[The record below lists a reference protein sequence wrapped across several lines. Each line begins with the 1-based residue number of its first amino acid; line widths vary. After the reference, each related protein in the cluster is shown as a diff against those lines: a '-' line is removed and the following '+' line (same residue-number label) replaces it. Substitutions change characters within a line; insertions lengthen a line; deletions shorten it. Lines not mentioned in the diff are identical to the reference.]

1 MNQIASIQNTP
12 KQIERLAAQREL
24 YTSAKRYYIVQ
35 LWGSIFIPIIASLF
49 AIYYDKISAFVGLYG
64 ICFLI
69 LDILVI
75 ERIITE
81 RRTKAAKIQELF
93 DCDVLELKKSPLKI
107 VDDIAVEEVLTHYN
121 AFQKAQKDIS
131 KIQDW
136 YPKETAVLEITYARL
151 ICQKTNC
158 WWDSKLRTNYS
169 NLLRL
174 VSILLG
180 LSLIVYG
187 FIESLKLEQI
197 VLIASGLIPFFQFSA
212 KQYLDNTE
220 SSERLTRVNQYIS
233 AIWDDIIKGCIDKPA
248 VEEASR
254 RIQDEFYEN
263 RIRSPLILDSFYWIF
278 RSNNEGLMSR
288 TAETLIE
295 ELQAA
300 NIS

>member
-24 YTSAKRYYIVQ
+24 YTSAKRYYTVQ
-35 LWGSIFIPIIASLF
+35 LLGSIFIPVIASLF
-49 AIYYDKISAFVGLYG
+49 AIYYNEISAFVGLYG

-69 LDILVI
+69 IDVAII

-93 DCDVLELKKSPLKI
+93 DCDVLQMKKSPLKT
-107 VDDIAVEEVLTHYN
+107 VSEIAVEEVLTHYN
-121 AFQKAQKDIS
+121 AFQKAKNDIS

-136 YPKETAVLEITYARL
+136 YPKETAVVEITYARL

-158 WWDSKLRTNYS
+158 WWDSKLRTNYC

-174 VSILLG
+174 ISILLG
-180 LSLIVYG
+180 ISLIIYG
-187 FIESLKLEQI
+187 FIEGMKLEQI

-212 KQYLDNTE
+212 KQYLDNSE
-220 SSERLTRVNQYIS
+220 SAERLTKVNQYIS
-233 AIWDDIIKGCIDKPA
+233 EIWDDIIKGCIDKPS

-278 RSNNEGLMSR
+278 RSNNEGLMTR

-295 ELQAA
+295 ELQSA